1 MRHWLPRSKSAAKPF
16 VSALTPLVFVLA
28 SHSVICEP
36 FTPPFPDTVIATW
49 PATERAATEANTLD
63 GPNSS
68 RTPQELLQQANRYL
82 IKASL
87 PGQAGLY
94 GFAEATLKPLV
105 NKQTVDTE
113 VLLAWARLQQHQHAF
128 SAALAALDEVL
139 QQDPSNISGN
149 LLAARIY
156 LIQQNY
162 DGARKACMRLLGSA
176 DLFTTS
182 ACALEVASYN
192 GELEASYKQLA
203 QLVDRQGLP
212 DDERA
217 PWATQM
223 LADMA
228 TRLGKSKAAAQWLDQ
243 QLTGADVS
251 YLAQWADAQLAI
263 DAPKRV
269 LAHLQPIVEAAPAM
283 DDALLLRLAKAEKT
297 LGGSHWQPLLAE
309 RVKLRE
315 MRQDT
320 QHASEL
326 ADYYLHIDP
335 KPEKALYWA
344 RLNWQSAREPAD
356 EQLLREAEKMTRDGK
371 SRAVTRPITV
381 PSEDS

>member
-1 MRHWLPRSKSAAKPF
+1 MRHWLPRSESAAKPF
-16 VSALTPLVFVLA
+16 VFTLTPLVFVLA
-28 SHSVICEP
+28 SHPVICEP
-36 FTPPFPDTVIATW
+36 FTPPSPDTVIATW
-49 PATERAATEANTLD
+49 PATEKAAAEVNTLD

-68 RTPQELLQQANRYL
+68 RTPQESLQQANRYL
-82 IKASL
+82 SKASL

-94 GFAEATLKPLV
+94 GLAEATLKPLV
-105 NKQTVDTE
+105 NKQTVDIE

-128 SAALAALDEVL
+128 DAALAALENVV

-149 LLAARIY
+149 LLSARIH

-162 DGARKACMRLLGSA
+162 DGARKACLRLLGSA

-182 ACALEVASYN
+182 ACVLEVASYN
-192 GELEASYKQLA
+192 GELETSYNQLA
-203 QLVDRQGLP
+203 QLADRQGLP

-228 TRLGKSKAAAQWLDQ
+228 TRLGKSEAAAQWLDQ

-269 LAHLQPIVEAAPAM
+269 LAHLQTIVEAAPAM
-283 DDALLLRLAKAEKT
+283 DDSLLLRLAKAEKT
-297 LGGSHWQPLLAE
+297 LGGSRWQPLLAE
-309 RVKLRE
+309 RVELRE
-315 MRQDT
+315 LRQDT

-326 ADYYLHIDP
+326 AEYYLYIDP
-335 KPEKALYWA
+335 KPEKALHWA

-356 EQLLREAEKMTRDGK
+356 EQLLLEAKKMVSDSK
-371 SRAVTRPITV
+371 NEAITRPAAV
-381 PSEDS
+381 PSED